1 MFLRL
6 LIILII
12 VAVAAA
18 VFYGLNPAD
27 DSQSPLLRGLAEIQ
41 SQHAAATPPKPATTV
56 YKWQDKS
63 GQWHFSNQPPPP
75 GTASSVKTYRADSNI
90 MQAPPAAADATPA
103 DDPSDTA
110 LLPLTD
116 PSRIKQLIHDAKN
129 VQNLMDQRQQ
139 QLDDNVEH

>member
-12 VAVAAA
+12 VAIAAA

-41 SQHAAATPPKPATTV
+41 AQHEAAKPSKPATTV

-75 GTASSVKTYRADSNI
+75 GTAVSVKTYRTDSNV
-90 MQAPPAAADATPA
+90 MAAPSTAAEATPA
-103 DDPSDTA
+103 DDPGDTS
-110 LLPLTD
+110 LLD
-116 PSRIKQLIHDAKN
+116 PSRIKQLIQDAKN
-129 VQNLMDQRQQ
+129 VQKLMDKRQQ
-139 QLDDNVEH
+139 QLDDKTEQ